1 MDRSIFQPLADR
13 PESPIEPLSTIPF
26 RRDRDFVNRGTL
38 LDQLQD
44 KASVP
49 GSRVALVGLGGVG
62 KSQLAIEY
70 CYRLRDKSPNT
81 WVIWIYASNATRF
94 EQSCRDVADQVR
106 IPGRKIPKV
115 NILKL
120 LRDWLHGKR
129 DWILVFDNVDEI
141 QFLVESYSMGH
152 EDTQD
157 MRLGSDIQTRTIW
170 SYFPESLTGSII
182 ITSRNRGGVS
192 KLIEDYDIISVDP
205 MDQEVGCL
213 LFEKKLGMKADQDEV
228 IRLINML
235 ESMPL
240 AIAQAAAYIRQRA
253 PRYSVKKYLEDF
265 QKSDRKRTTLLKY
278 GEGTYRR
285 DEEAENAILL
295 TWQIT
300 FNHLRQERPSAANL
314 LSLMSFFDRQKIPD
328 SLLKGQTEDEGDNWS
343 LRPGSD
349 IGSMSDSRS
358 DASSD
363 LSESMFE
370 KLQRMAEDDTQEA
383 ADIFLH
389 SPPPEKNEHNWEA
402 NNADEESKP
411 GFDCFFH
418 DQGEI
423 EGENGDFD
431 IDGLSD
437 SETESTDY
445 DSDIQS
451 FSNDFEDD
459 ILTLRNYSLIAIGAI
474 ETHLA
479 MHRLVQLATQ
489 EWLHDHN
496 ELEKWKSSF
505 VKVLYLNF
513 PQPKF
518 ENRQQ
523 CETIFPHVQSAT
535 LQKSPANAVLEEWAT
550 VLYRASSYL
559 YENRSF
565 IDSSR
570 MAELSTSIRQTLFGP
585 ENHQTIE
592 SVEML
597 ALSYLYRDLYK
608 KAETLLERV
617 VASRKRDLG
626 EVHPATLASM
636 GNLGDVYRFQTR
648 WDEAEELQVQ
658 VMNSHKKMFGLE
670 HPDTLTSMGLL
681 ADTLMDRRRFT
692 EAEALAK
699 EAIESQKKVFGPE
712 HPETMRMVDTL
723 ALIFVEQKRPKDAEK
738 LRLEEVEVYTRILGI
753 ENESTLSAMVGL
765 ANAYQ
770 IQRRFEEAKKVYTK
784 VLETRK
790 KTLGENHPET
800 LSSLFNLAWICFDTK
815 QWAQAEGIFEQVVR
829 GQEKVL
835 GREHPSTLSTFSHLA
850 NVYMQQQRWEKSEEI
865 YKMVLK
871 RREKV
876 LGPQHP
882 FTLGSMVSMG
892 NLCSRQG
899 RWKETE
905 VFYKRAL
912 QGRENIFRAD
922 EVLILDLVAAL
933 GVVYKQQKQWTQAE
947 ASYMRVLKGR
957 EAALGK
963 DHPTSVESMMQLASV
978 HQEQEQWLQA
988 EEITVQALQSQENS
1002 IGAGAS
1008 ATLSTM
1014 AQLAFVYEQQGKWS
1028 KSKELYE
1035 RTLERK
1041 DNDTASESPATVQ
1054 FMLALA
1060 YVYAEK
1066 RQWAQSEK
1074 VYIRGLDICK
1084 QVMGEENNQSLWAM
1098 TRLAYV
1104 YWNLETDANGM
1115 EKAKDLYA
1123 HVFETRKRLLGDEHP
1138 DTLVSMEHMI
1148 NVFRS
1153 FEQEKEALELET
1165 KLAELRGTV

>member
-1 MDRSIFQPLADR
+1 ML
-13 PESPIEPLSTIPF
+13 
-26 RRDRDFVNRGTL
+26 
-38 LDQLQD
+38 
-44 KASVP
+44 
-49 GSRVALVGLGGVG
+49 
-62 KSQLAIEY
+62 
-70 CYRLRDKSPNT
+70 
-81 WVIWIYASNATRF
+81 WIYASNATRF

-129 DWILVFDNVDEI
+129 DWILVFDNVDET
-141 QFLVESYSMGH
+141 QFLLESYSMGH

-182 ITSRNRGGVS
+182 ITSRNKGGIS
-192 KLIEDYDIISVDP
+192 GLIEDCDIIPVDP
-205 MDQEVGCL
+205 MDQEAGCL
-213 LFEKKLGMKADQDEV
+213 LFEKKLGMKADRDEV
-228 IRLINML
+228 IRLITVL

-300 FNHLRQERPSAANL
+300 FDHLRQERRSAANL

-328 SLLKGQTEDEGDNWS
+328 SLLKGQIGEEGDNWS

-349 IGSMSDSRS
+349 IGGMSDSRS

-370 KLQRMAEDDTQEA
+370 KLQNMAEDDTLET
-383 ADIFLH
+383 ADNFLH
-389 SPPPEKNEHNWEA
+389 SPSPERNQHDWEA
-402 NNADEESKP
+402 NGPEDDRHPAF
-411 GFDCFFH
+411 GFFLH
-418 DQGEI
+418 DQGET
-423 EGENGDFD
+423 EGDTRDFNF
-431 IDGLSD
+431 DGNSD
-437 SETESTDY
+437 SKTESTEDE
-445 DSDIQS
+445 SDIES

-459 ILTLRNYSLIAIGAI
+459 ILVLRNYSLIAIGAI

-489 EWLHDHN
+489 EWLHDNN

-518 ENRQQ
+518 ENREE
-523 CETIFPHVQSAT
+523 CEKIFPHVQSAT

-550 VLYRASSYL
+550 VLYRSSSYL

-565 IDSSR
+565 VDSSK
-570 MAELSTSIRQTLFGP
+570 MAELSTNIRQSLLGP

-597 ALSYLYRDLYK
+597 ALSYLYRDLYQ

-617 VASRKRDLG
+617 VSSRKRDLG
-626 EVHPATLASM
+626 EDHPATLASM
-636 GNLGDVYRFQTR
+636 GNLGDVYRFQSR
-648 WDEAEELQVQ
+648 WNEAEELQVQ
-658 VMNSHKKMFGLE
+658 VMASHKRIFGLE

-699 EAIESQKKVFGPE
+699 EAIKSLKKVFGLE
-712 HPETMRMVDTL
+712 HPETMKTVDTL
-723 ALIFVEQKRPKDAEK
+723 ALIFVEQKRPKEAEK
-738 LRLEEVEVYTRILGI
+738 LRLEETEAYIRILGT

-765 ANAYQ
+765 ANVYQ
-770 IQRRFEEAKKVYTK
+770 IQRRFEEAKKIYTE

-790 KTLGENHPET
+790 RTLGENHPET
-800 LSSLFNLAWICFDTK
+800 LSSLFNLAWVCFDTEK
-815 QWAQAEGIFEQVVR
+815 WTQAEVIFEQVVR

-835 GREHPSTLSTFSHLA
+835 GREHPSTLSTFSYLA
-850 NVYMQQQRWEKSEEI
+850 NVYMQQQRWEKSEDI
-865 YKMVLK
+865 YKMVLS
-871 RREKV
+871 RREKM

-882 FTLGSMVSMG
+882 ATLGSMVSMG
-892 NLCSRQG
+892 NLYSRQG

-905 VFYKRAL
+905 MLYERAL
-912 QGRENIFRAD
+912 QGRQNKFGED
-922 EVLILDLVAAL
+922 ELLTLDVVSGL
-933 GVVYKQQKQWTQAE
+933 GVVYKQQKQWAQAE
-947 ASYMRVLKGR
+947 ASYTRALKGR
-957 EAALGK
+957 ETILGK
-963 DHPTSVESMMQLASV
+963 DHPTSVETMMQLAIV
-978 HQEQEQWLQA
+978 YKEQGKWIHA
-988 EEITVQALQSQENS
+988 EELWMRVLQSQENS
-1002 IGAGAS
+1002 LGVGES
-1008 ATLSTM
+1008 ATVKTM
-1014 AQLAFVYEQQGKWS
+1014 AELAYVYEQQEKWS
-1028 KSKELYE
+1028 ESKRLYE
-1035 RTLERK
+1035 RTLENK
-1041 DNDTASESPATVQ
+1041 GKEITSETSVTVQ
-1054 FMLALA
+1054 FMLGLGS
-1060 YVYAEK
+1060 VYAEQEK
-1066 RQWAQSEK
+1066 WAPSEK
-1074 VYIRGLDICK
+1074 IYTRAVDICK
-1084 QVMGEENNQSLWAM
+1084 KVMGEDNNQTLWAI

-1104 YWNLETDANGM
+1104 YWMSDTDANGM
-1115 EKAKDLYA
+1115 QKAKHLYA
-1123 HVFETRKRLLGDEHP
+1123 QVFETRKRELGLEHP
-1138 DTLVSMEHMI
+1138 DTLLSMEQMV
-1148 NVFRS
+1148 NVFHS
-1153 FEQEKEALELET
+1153 FDQEEEALGLEI
-1165 KLAELRGTV
+1165 KLAQLRGKA